1 MNGVKKIVMSLRV
14 VLVALFTSTICLR
27 VIADDVARPRTNI
40 NTHVSQGAAL
50 VDLPI
55 ATPPGVGGFKPDLRF
70 FYNSDAA
77 DGLLGFGWM
86 ISPLHKITT
95 TSKTVFYDNTVEPIG
110 SAFLLDGER
119 LIEDKTQYD
128 TIFYKKYADDNTTIA
143 KYDNKFIVRLPNGNV
158 QTYEE
163 SLPGSYCWLL
173 QSEKD
178 KNSNEINY
186 YWKCTDG
193 ETHRISE
200 IRYNQK
206 GTDDQKV
213 SVLFSYIKRDDP
225 LTTLYAKRLVKT
237 NYLLSDISVT
247 LGDKAYREYSL
258 TYNTWYGQRV
268 LKQIDEKGTNGETL
282 PPYTIQW
289 TEEPS
294 IYHWKNTFS
303 TALDYLIDKN
313 STNWTFADFDD
324 DGVKDLVSWG
334 DTYVKFYSK
343 NKDGEYVYKHQMNT
357 PDDWKIIQPIF
368 GCFFDP
374 HKTDVLVKFQKNGS
388 YKVCVGDLSSQKVL
402 IEDVEDF
409 IHIVADMDNDGYDEF
424 VRYKKAME
432 NHCADIKIFDW
443 NNDCWGH
450 LSFVASVQNNMTRNC
465 KVMVSDYNG
474 DGLLDIAFGYE
485 YIDNWYAPEIGSEE
499 WFDIKQWSYL
509 EIFTNTGIKPKSELS
524 GGGKMTFE
532 MAKTIKFDNL
542 MDFHTVADFNGDGLP
557 DILYG
562 IVDGKID
569 EGKTKFNYCY
579 EKKQGILYNREN
591 LEFEEKGLNE
601 SYSLYYPYTDK
612 DDNKNDIKVGDFNG
626 DGKADLLFLCAN
638 YTMKKDASRLYDLS
652 GVWGEWKDATIA
664 FYTSTGESFKLVS
677 KKTISEER
685 NCFLKSSIQIH
696 DLDNNGISEAV
707 HFMGYDLLTLK
718 ESGRS
723 GYFTELDKEKL
734 KPYLRTIEQ
743 RVMNS
748 MVDYFVLSYERLSE
762 EGMYSTPT
770 VYNMPA
776 SLYNGNKVVVSKL
789 SFTGQRVYSYKYGSL
804 YYEKTGKG
812 FIGFLNETVTDETSK
827 LVTEKEWNYSRPSF
841 IPFSYRE
848 RVFDEDGNELS
859 LTDKSFRLAKRDD
872 KKIYRVSLSYLKE
885 KNYLNNTL
893 TTTSYKDMNS
903 AFMPQTIVTKKG
915 DEGGITKTDKIVYD
929 DVDGGSGSLMKR
941 VSTYWSDKEDSS
953 SVNLKLEANYS
964 YDEKDRLVET
974 IIKPTGMNEMK
985 VTMMYDSFG
994 NVVKLDSSSSS
1005 ISKSYS
1011 FVYDKSGVNLSSA
1024 TNPLGVTTRYDYSN
1038 GNLIA
1043 EHTPLGTT
1051 SYKHNGFGDV
1061 VGISYPNGSS
1071 MERQYS
1077 YVTCHGDICL
1087 QQRDSFSTGTVTKSI
1102 TNEGRLEMESSTG
1115 FGGMVSTREYF
1126 YSDGRLST
1134 VLNTFGDKKPKRSS
1148 HTVYD
1153 KAGRVTLEEQYVDS
1167 LKYPEQRDF
1176 FGNLIYNRSVID
1188 SVRYIYDERLTTK
1201 IHGADTIINEIDDAG
1216 RTLSVTKNGKR
1227 VDFAYDAM
1235 GNMVSATPQDG
1246 EPVTL
1251 EYNSIRLR
1259 TKIQDPSGGEIFTK
1273 YNGFG
1278 NMLQSSQC
1286 VHKAGDTIVSKQTY
1300 NEVGQIVESQ
1310 IGNQTIKFAYDEF
1323 GRPVSCG
1330 NGNHEQT
1337 IAYDKVGN
1345 IASVTEQI
1353 DSLTFTKS
1361 LSYDK
1366 IGRPVST
1373 TSPTGLNISLNY
1385 DPYSNVDAIQCDGKQ
1400 FWRLV
1405 DTDEYGKPI
1414 KETYGEII
1422 RTTKYDNRGLPILDD
1437 VAKLMHHEYL
1447 FDVNGDMLQK
1457 KETYSKQEEVFLF
1470 DKHNRLNIWRT
1481 FEKDTLRKEIF
1492 ASYDDVYGNIVSRSD
1507 SDFVF
1512 NYGEYGLSPHALTS
1526 IDAPIHG
1533 HDKENNYTYTDF
1545 KMLESASNGVDSIFI
1560 TYGVDFQRR
1569 RMKIFKNDSLILT
1582 RYYFSDYEEEH
1593 YADGRVRKIDYITG
1607 PTGLVGVRISTNG
1620 TDTLLHAF
1628 TDRFGN
1634 LVMLVDGD
1642 KNIVDRLAYDPWGAR
1657 RNPDDWTKPDTARHL
1672 LPRGYSMHEH
1682 LDCLGLIN
1690 MNARIYE
1697 PATCSFLSPDPLI
1710 ADESNWLNYNRY
1722 LYCLGNP
1729 VKFADPTGMQIVTP
1743 SDMPLTGPT
1752 GVVPQNGGGAFGVV
1766 NTYWEYDP
1774 TNSCNPVWLVVEGS
1788 YNGTNNSNDYFV
1800 NYATSGNSAYAASI
1814 TADHRNAIDWQISYA
1829 GAKAMES
1836 SWRGF
1841 WQAGVDGLQT
1851 LSYGLDAWGTACLV
1865 AAPFTEG
1872 ASLPLSASF
1881 YIAGTITGLI
1891 GDFVNSGVMLYY
1903 DDNISGAIITFGV
1916 SVGFSLL
1923 MYNAPKAYKNELIN
1937 VAEKNVKRFKT
1948 SMDLYTP
1955 YINSQVQRFNYAIN
1969 GLGAALDKYFDT
1981 LNSYIPQIVK

>member
-14 VLVALFTSTICLR
+14 VLVVLFTSTICLR

-402 IEDVEDF
+402 IEDAENF
-409 IHIVADMDNDGYDEF
+409 IHIVADMDNDGCDELIT
-424 VRYKKAME
+424 
-432 NHCADIKIFDW
+432 HDISIHIHDW
-443 NNDCWGH
+443 SNNYLDSDSPYSLPYISGDQI
-450 LSFVASVQNNMTRNC
+450 L
-465 KVMVSDYNG
+465 VSDING
-474 DGLLDIAFGYE
+474 DGLLDIILG
-485 YIDNWYAPEIGSEE
+485 DNQTNSSVVGATLYASGWANLGIFINAGVTGEE
-499 WFDIKQWSYL
+499 
-509 EIFTNTGIKPKSELS
+509 
-524 GGGKMTFE
+524 GKISFFQ
-532 MAKTIKFDNL
+532 AKTIKFDDMHINL
-542 MDFHTVADFNGDGLP
+542 HDVADFNGDGLP

-562 IVDGKID
+562 IMDGKLD
-569 EGKTKFNYCY
+569 VGVKKSMY
-579 EKKQGILYNREN
+579 EYENKQSILYNRGELVFDDKRLADSYEIAYPFTEKEN
-591 LEFEEKGLNE
+591 
-601 SYSLYYPYTDK
+601 
-612 DDNKNDIKVGDFNG
+612 NKNDIKVGDFNG
-626 DGKADLLFLCAN
+626 DGKADLLFLSAR
-638 YTMKKDASRLYDLS
+638 YTMKSDASRNNDPN

-848 RVFDEDGNELS
+848 RVYDEDGNELS
-859 LTDKSFRLAKRDD
+859 LTDKSFRLVKRDD

-903 AFMPQTIVTKKG
+903 AFMSQTIVTKKG

-974 IIKPTGMNEMK
+974 IIKPTGMDEMK
-985 VTMMYDSFG
+985 VTMKYDSFG
-994 NVVKLDSSSSS
+994 NVVKLDSSSSG

-1071 MERQYS
+1071 MERRFS
-1077 YVTCHGDICL
+1077 YLMYHGDLCL
-1087 QQRDSFSTGTVTKSI
+1087 QQRDSFSTGITTRSI
-1102 TNEGRLEMESSTG
+1102 TNDGRLEMESSTG

-1153 KAGRVTLEEQYVDS
+1153 KAGRVTLEKQYVDS

-1216 RTLSVTKNGKR
+1216 MTLSVTKNGKR

-1235 GNMVSATPQDG
+1235 GNMISATPQDG

-1259 TKIQDPSGGEIFTK
+1259 TKIKDPSGGEIFTK

-1373 TSPTGLNISLNY
+1373 TSPTGLNIRLNY

-1405 DTDEYGKPI
+1405 DTDEYGKPV
-1414 KETYGEII
+1414 KETYGGII

-1447 FDVNGDMLQK
+1447 FDINGDMLQK
-1457 KETYSKQEEVFLF
+1457 KETYSKQEEVYLF

-1620 TDTLLHAF
+1620 TDSLLHAF

-1710 ADESNWLNYNRY
+1710 ADEENWLNYNRY

-1729 VKFADPTGMQIVTP
+1729 VKFADPTGMQVLNPTYDVEGIYKYLPLPINVPEPSFDYIVTDNSWEEQAMATVRFNNAMYELNRVVTAGANNAMAFIGHDRDAAVQRALANAAVASAQADAAARAAGDVGRNALGSNNCYAVVVNGDLQKQKFSTFDKINMTVTGTNAVITNADFMLYCEEIKLA
-1743 SDMPLTGPT
+1743 SDYGKVGKAMS
-1752 GVVPQNGGGAFGVV
+1752 VGGKAFGVV
-1766 NTYWEYDP
+1766 
-1774 TNSCNPVWLVVEGS
+1774 GS
-1788 YNGTNNSNDYFV
+1788 VFGMVGGYFNISDG
-1800 NYATSGNSAYAASI
+1800 NYVRGGFDVGMSI
-1814 TADHRNAIDWQISYA
+1814 
-1829 GAKAMES
+1829 
-1836 SWRGF
+1836 
-1841 WQAGVDGLQT
+1841 
-1851 LSYGLDAWGTACLV
+1851 
-1865 AAPFTEG
+1865 
-1872 ASLPLSASF
+1872 ASLGA
-1881 YIAGTITGLI
+1881 TGLMWAGLISNPAGWTII
-1891 GDFVNSGVMLYY
+1891 GISCIYSVATLGY
-1903 DDNISGAIITFGV
+1903 DI
-1916 SVGFSLL
+1916 
-1923 MYNAPKAYKNELIN
+1923 YK
-1937 VAEKNVKRFKT
+1937 
-1948 SMDLYTP
+1948 SH
-1955 YINSQVQRFNYAIN
+1955 
-1969 GLGAALDKYFDT
+1969 
-1981 LNSYIPQIVK
+1981 